1 MTDTDKE
8 IYKRI
13 QDYRKKHLGKLDSQK
28 TPVSV
33 QLDMLRPVFQEIA
46 SEKGMSIEDV
56 FVLYMDM
63 QSDAASATDAR
74 MQDIIK
80 DMNSKSNM
88 PFLY

>member
-1 MTDTDKE
+1 MNEENKE

-13 QDYRKKHLGKLDSQK
+13 QDYRKKHLSDIDSKK

-33 QLDMLRPVFQEIA
+33 QLDKLRPIFQEIA
-46 SEKGMSIEDV
+46 SEKGMALEDV

-63 QSDAASATDAR
+63 QSDAASATDAK
-74 MQDIIK
+74 MQSVIK
-80 DMNSKSNM
+80 DLNNKNKM